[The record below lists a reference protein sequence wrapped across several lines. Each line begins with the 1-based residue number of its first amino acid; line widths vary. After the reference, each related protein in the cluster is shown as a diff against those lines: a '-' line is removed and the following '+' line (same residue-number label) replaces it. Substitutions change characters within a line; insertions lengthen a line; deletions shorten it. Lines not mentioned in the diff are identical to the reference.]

1 VAHGAGT
8 VPLVVAPLTAR
19 RRGPRLVPPPLIGLG
34 PTATTLVAPLVAVTV
49 RRARRLR
56 ALAWREGRVALHPR
70 RGKAVVSPRV
80 HLAVEIRIAPRAR
93 VRVRVVLVEVGAQV
107 VRRRAL
113 VDIWRGQAVIIV
125 ALNGLSSL
133 TRRRLLQL
141 LVVIAPVRNAR
152 TEHVG
157 VRVGGETRVDGSR
170 HSLEE

>member
-1 VAHGAGT
+1 M
-8 VPLVVAPLTAR
+8 
-19 RRGPRLVPPPLIGLG
+19 
-34 PTATTLVAPLVAVTV
+34 
-49 RRARRLR
+49 
-56 ALAWREGRVALHPR
+56 
-70 RGKAVVSPRV
+70 
-80 HLAVEIRIAPRAR
+80 
-93 VRVRVVLVEVGAQV
+93 

-141 LVVIAPVRNAR
+141 LVIVAPVRNAR

-157 VRVGGETRVDGSR
+157 VRVGGETRVDGSG